1 MGKAK
6 IDLPGKPLDFGVPLQ
21 RIEVSFCIH
30 PLRFNYSLVGENTN
44 LLMLE
49 GMLFEIAGSRTL
61 ERLKDRIAHLS
72 HNISQ
77 CEVESF
83 PPQS

>member
-1 MGKAK
+1 
-6 IDLPGKPLDFGVPLQ
+6 
-21 RIEVSFCIH
+21 
-30 PLRFNYSLVGENTN
+30 
-44 LLMLE
+44 MLE

-72 HNISQ
+72 HYILQ